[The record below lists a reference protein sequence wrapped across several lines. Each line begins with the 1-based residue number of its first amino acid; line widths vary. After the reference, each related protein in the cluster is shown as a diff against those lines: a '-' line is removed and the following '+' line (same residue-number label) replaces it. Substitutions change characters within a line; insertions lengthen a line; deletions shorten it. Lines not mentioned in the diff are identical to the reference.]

1 MIEGKEFCVRGK
13 DYSDWEDWRMFCIYF
28 SPFLK
33 TLLSFELIAFLSLWN
48 IIGIDLCKT
57 ITLYLFLVN
66 KLSTEENF
74 IKEII
79 YDLDLGGWIGGP
91 QSEEI

>member
-1 MIEGKEFCVRGK
+1 M
-13 DYSDWEDWRMFCIYF
+13 
-28 SPFLK
+28 
-33 TLLSFELIAFLSLWN
+33 
-48 IIGIDLCKT
+48 DLCKM

-74 IKEII
+74 MKEII

>member
-1 MIEGKEFCVRGK
+1 M
-13 DYSDWEDWRMFCIYF
+13 
-28 SPFLK
+28 
-33 TLLSFELIAFLSLWN
+33 LITFLSLWS
-48 IIGIDLCKT
+48 IIGKDLCKR

-66 KLSTEENF
+66 KPSTEENF

-91 QSEEI
+91 QSEEIQYAPREKENVGAKN

>member
-1 MIEGKEFCVRGK
+1 M
-13 DYSDWEDWRMFCIYF
+13 
-28 SPFLK
+28 
-33 TLLSFELIAFLSLWN
+33 
-48 IIGIDLCKT
+48 

-79 YDLDLGGWIGGP
+79 HDLDLSGWIGGP